1 MAPYKIK
8 KECYLLRSHLV
19 ATRRRLLFVVEQ
31 VFLLMGKVWFMH
43 RSDVQCTVE
52 RREGTKGQKKNLH
65 LNFSRL
71 AINYEFIRQ
80 YIITC
85 KMI

>member
-1 MAPYKIK
+1 M
-8 KECYLLRSHLV
+8 
-19 ATRRRLLFVVEQ
+19 VEQ

-52 RREGTKGQKKNLH
+52 RREGTKGQKKNL
-65 LNFSRL
+65 NFSRL
-71 AINYEFIRQ
+71 AINYEFIRR